1 MLGFICFPRI
11 GLGWAAWFA
20 LMPLIFLIREREG
33 INTAFFGGL
42 LAGALQAFALLIWIP
57 GVLTQ
62 FGSIAAPLAWFLFIL
77 LALFLGVYPG
87 LACALTAYCVSHA
100 GRRWLFVFPFAWV
113 AVEYLRTFS
122 PFGGFPWL
130 LLGYSQ
136 TDWPRVIQCADLT
149 GVYGVSFIIA
159 GLNTGLAWL
168 WISRSRLIQRVCPLA
183 ISVVALCGCLFYG
196 EVSLRRWN
204 NVPMD
209 FKAAI
214 LQGDIDLEEPN
225 SITNWKFKD
234 GYRRMADG
242 LGPGYADLLL
252 LPESPSPFSY
262 QYDADYRE
270 TMQNLARRFSLG
282 LVLNNVRY
290 RETASAQGYL
300 NTAYFVDGRG
310 MDIGYYDKI
319 HLVPFGE
326 YIPWRRLFFFAETI
340 SKDVSDFQ
348 AGSEYAT
355 FSLGSHSS
363 NAIICFEAIF
373 PGLVRR
379 FVHNGSQ
386 LIINLTNDRWYGDSA
401 APFQHLA
408 MARWRALENR
418 RFMLRAANSGISAVI
433 NPTGEVQ
440 AQTEIL
446 KKAVC
451 VGSFSFLSEA
461 SFYARHGDVFAVACA
476 IMMLLFILLA
486 SMPIRTRF

>member
-1 MLGFICFPRI
+1 V
-11 GLGWAAWFA
+11 AWFA
-20 LMPLIFLIREREG
+20 LTPLIFLIREREG
-33 INTAFFGGL
+33 IKTAFCGGL
-42 LAGALQAFALLIWIP
+42 LAGALQAIALLIWIP
-57 GVLTQ
+57 RVLVQ
-62 FGSIAAPLAWFLFIL
+62 FGSIAAPLAWFFFAL

-87 LACALTAYCVSHA
+87 LACALTAYCVSRA
-100 GRRWLFVFPFAWV
+100 GRNWLFAFPFAWV
-113 AVEYLRTFS
+113 AMEYLRTYT

-136 TDWPRVIQCADLT
+136 TDWLRVIQFADVT
-149 GVYGVSFIIA
+149 GVYGVSFLIVV
-159 GLNTGLAWL
+159 LNTCLAWL
-168 WISRSRLIQRVCPLA
+168 WISHPRMMRRIGPLA
-183 ISVVALCGCLFYG
+183 MGIVAVCGCLWYG

-204 NVPMD
+204 SAPRD
-209 FKAAI
+209 YRAAI
-214 LQGDIDLEEPN
+214 LQGNIDLEEPD
-225 SITNWKFKD
+225 STTNWRFRD
-234 GYRRMADG
+234 GYLKMADG
-242 LGPGYADLLL
+242 LGAGSVNLLL

-262 QYDADYRE
+262 QYDADYRT

-290 RETASAQGYL
+290 QETASTQGYL
-300 NTAYFVDGRG
+300 NTAYFLDGAGR
-310 MDIGYYDKI
+310 DIGYYDKI

-340 SKDVSDFQ
+340 SKDVSDFM

-355 FSLGSHSS
+355 FSLGSHPS

-373 PGLVRR
+373 PALVRR
-379 FVHNGSQ
+379 FVRDGSQ

-408 MARWRALENR
+408 MARWRAIENR
-418 RFMLRAANSGISAVI
+418 RFLLRAANSGISAVI

-446 KKAVC
+446 KPAVC
-451 VGSFSFLSEA
+451 VGGFSFLSGE

-476 IMMLLFILLA
+476 IMTLLLIVWA
-486 SMPIRTRF
+486 SMPFRTRF